1 MVELIKLLGMKKILL
16 FLITS
21 VCCILFYSCSKD
33 DKVDEGSIE
42 GTWQVVSV
50 STEDYFSAW
59 DYTFI
64 LGSDGSMVLKHNPS
78 SSELRGHYVY
88 QNHRLAF
95 YDGVSG
101 SLQGQDKLAYMILGV
116 KNLKTTECDF
126 VVESCLS
133 SSQSPL
139 PTLHVVKK

>member
-1 MVELIKLLGMKKILL
+1 M
-16 FLITS
+16 
-21 VCCILFYSCSKD
+21 
-33 DKVDEGSIE
+33 DEGSIE

-64 LGSDGSMVLKHNPS
+64 LGSDGSMVLKHNS
-78 SSELRGHYVY
+78 NSSELRGHYVY
-88 QNHRLAF
+88 QNHRLAL
-95 YDGVSG
+95 YNDASG
-101 SLQGQDKLAYMILGV
+101 TSQGQGMLARMILGV

-126 VVESCLS
+126 VVESCPT
-133 SSQSPL
+133 SSQIPL

>member
-1 MVELIKLLGMKKILL
+1 MKRIVL

-21 VCCILFYSCSKD
+21 ACILFYSYFRN
-33 DKVDEGSIE
+33 DKMDEGSIE

-50 STEDYFSAW
+50 STEGYFSVW

-64 LGSDGSMVLKHNPS
+64 LGSDGSMVLKRNS
-78 SSELRGHYVY
+78 NSSELRGHYVY
-88 QNHRLAF
+88 QNHRLAL
-95 YDGVSG
+95 YDDASG
-101 SLQGQDKLAYMILGV
+101 TSQGQGMLARMILGV

-126 VVESCLS
+126 VVESCPS

>member
-1 MVELIKLLGMKKILL
+1 MKRIVL

-21 VCCILFYSCSKD
+21 ACILFYSYFRN
-33 DKVDEGSIE
+33 DKMDEGSIV

>member
-1 MVELIKLLGMKKILL
+1 MKRIVL

-21 VCCILFYSCSKD
+21 ACILFYSYFRN
-33 DKVDEGSIE
+33 DKMDEGSIE

-50 STEDYFSAW
+50 STEGYFSVW

-64 LGSDGSMVLKHNPS
+64 LGSDGSMVLKRNS
-78 SSELRGHYVY
+78 NSSELRGHYVY
-88 QNHRLAF
+88 QNHRLAL
-95 YDGVSG
+95 YNDASG
-101 SLQGQDKLAYMILGV
+101 TSQGQGMLARMILGV

-126 VVESCLS
+126 VVESCPS

>member
-1 MVELIKLLGMKKILL
+1 MKRIVL

-21 VCCILFYSCSKD
+21 ACILFYSYFRN
-33 DKVDEGSIE
+33 DKMDEGSIE

-64 LGSDGSMVLKHNPS
+64 LGSDGSMVLKDNPS
-78 SSELRGHYVY
+78 SRELSGRYVY

>member
-16 FLITS
+16 FLISS
-21 VCCILFYSCSKD
+21 VCCILFNSCSKD
-33 DKVDEGSIE
+33 DKMDEGSIV

-88 QNHRLAF
+88 QNHRLAL
-95 YDGVSG
+95 YDDASG
-101 SLQGQDKLAYMILGV
+101 TSLGQGMLARMILGV

-126 VVESCLS
+126 VVESCPS

-139 PTLHVVKK
+139 PALHVVKK

>member
-1 MVELIKLLGMKKILL
+1 MKRIVL

-21 VCCILFYSCSKD
+21 ACILFYSYFRN
-33 DKVDEGSIE
+33 DKMDEGSIE

-50 STEDYFSAW
+50 STEDYFSVW

-64 LGSDGSMVLKHNPS
+64 LGSDGSMVLKRNS
-78 SSELRGHYVY
+78 NSSELRGHYVY
-88 QNHRLAF
+88 QNHRLAL

>member
-1 MVELIKLLGMKKILL
+1 MKRIVL

-21 VCCILFYSCSKD
+21 ACILFYSYFRN
-33 DKVDEGSIE
+33 DKMDEGSIE

-50 STEDYFSAW
+50 STEGYFSVW

-64 LGSDGSMVLKHNPS
+64 LGSDGSMVLKDNPS

-88 QNHRLAF
+88 QNHRLAL
-95 YDGVSG
+95 YDDASG
-101 SLQGQDKLAYMILGV
+101 ISQGQGMVARMILGV

-126 VVESCLS
+126 VVESCPT
-133 SSQSPL
+133 SSQFPL